1 MVWGL
6 KNAQSLHIS
15 RRGSEFQQNATNTSI
30 LISTPPATWGTS
42 KHTHQL
48 YILVKET
55 NPTALLLQLVP
66 NQLTAKIKATL
77 ANQKGK
83 KIKKNQNS
91 IPQITDHET
100 ISAQKNKKEDQKNNS
115 TTIPLILKP
124 KGTDWKEIISSQQ
137 SFQLEKKKNQA
148 IILSFQSITKI

>member
-1 MVWGL
+1 M
-6 KNAQSLHIS
+6 
-15 RRGSEFQQNATNTSI
+15 
-30 LISTPPATWGTS
+30 
-42 KHTHQL
+42 
-48 YILVKET
+48 KET

-137 SFQLEKKKNQA
+137 SFQLEKKKKPRR
-148 IILSFQSITKI
+148 LSYHFNPLQRSNKIKPKQQSPRITT